1 MVVDCGLELK
11 KYNVVFVS
19 LWLGLVKIEY
29 MLNVIENIVEDK
41 KFEIVVGFELL
52 VCYFFKKLKKNCCYF
67 IIFCFDKCEI
77 FLYLNKNS
85 LRKFCYDII
94 NKISVF

>member
-41 KFEIVVGFELL
+41 KFEIVVGFDLL
-52 VCYFFKKLKKNCCYF
+52 VCYFFKNLKKKLLLFYYF
-67 IIFCFDKCEI
+67 LF
-77 FLYLNKNS
+77 
-85 LRKFCYDII
+85 
-94 NKISVF
+94 